1 MTKNVDLC
9 YVLST
14 YRIQGV
20 MAAFS
25 LHIFNASTRAVSPK
39 PDNSRRLE
47 LEEVKRWLQKCLF
60 LYAAEKNT

>member
-1 MTKNVDLC
+1 
-9 YVLST
+9 
-14 YRIQGV
+14 